1 MNYFSLEVAGCKRE
15 LPIISISPKIKI
27 ASFNLLGDVELV
39 DKCAKL
45 LVAKVKDIPF
55 EIMVGP
61 EVKVVPLVH
70 RMADIMGQ
78 KKYVIFRKNIM
89 PYMVNPVTSKVK
101 PSLVLDSI
109 DAKELAGKRVL
120 IVDDVASLGNTTR
133 VIIEMLKEI
142 KAKMIGVATIVKQGV
157 VAELPK
163 Q

>member
-1 MNYFSLEVAGCKRE
+1 
-15 LPIISISPKIKI
+15 
-27 ASFNLLGDVELV
+27 
-39 DKCAKL
+39 
-45 LVAKVKDIPF
+45 
-55 EIMVGP
+55 
-61 EVKVVPLVH
+61 
-70 RMADIMGQ
+70 
-78 KKYVIFRKNIM
+78 M

-120 IVDDVASLGNTTR
+120 IVNDVASSGNTTR